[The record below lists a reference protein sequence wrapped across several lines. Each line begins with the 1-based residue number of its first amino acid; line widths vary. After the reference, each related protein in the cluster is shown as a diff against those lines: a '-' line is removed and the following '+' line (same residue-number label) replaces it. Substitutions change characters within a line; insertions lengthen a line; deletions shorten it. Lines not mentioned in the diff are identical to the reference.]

1 MCEKDIKINVIGKEI
16 IKKQITTQSK
26 QRRKTIPKKIKQM
39 VWNRYIGEEKG
50 VGLCQC
56 CLTTQIDKMFFHCGH
71 IISVKN
77 GGSTYVNNLRPI
89 CALCNH
95 SMGSQNMDDFQ
106 RQYFENC
113 DNDKLKIEK
122 QKKEII
128 DLTEQYI
135 EMDVSND

>member
-1 MCEKDIKINVIGKEI
+1 
-16 IKKQITTQSK
+16 
-26 QRRKTIPKKIKQM
+26 
-39 VWNRYIGEEKG
+39 
-50 VGLCQC
+50 
-56 CLTTQIDKMFFHCGH
+56 
-71 IISVKN
+71 
-77 GGSTYVNNLRPI
+77 
-89 CALCNH
+89 
-95 SMGSQNMDDFQ
+95 MGSQNMDDFQ